1 MLWIEHDIRNENHA
15 CYTDFKSILFN
26 HISLISLNQ
35 HVTNFGF
42 SFLFIYFL
50 AVLGLHA
57 GQAFSRGSEWGAT
70 PVVVLEL
77 LIVVASLVAEHG
89 L

>member
-50 AVLGLHA
+50 AVLGLHY
-57 GQAFSRGSEWGAT
+57 GSRD
-70 PVVVLEL
+70 
-77 LIVVASLVAEHG
+77 SLVADAAPRHMG
-89 L
+89 S